1 MNDYFAFVGRS
12 LAEKLSQSLNDVNLA
27 KLRKLNVAELTTA
40 SFELRTIILQQ
51 ICALKRNKAEL
62 VLAY

>member
-27 KLRKLNVAELTTA
+27 KLNVAELTTA

-51 ICALKRNKAEL
+51 ICALKRSKAEL